1 MRRVLLLC
9 LAAVTLSGCAALDAL
24 DRAAEP
30 LDVHE
35 LRAPAEVP
43 AAPGSGAAQVV
54 VEAPSAAGA
63 IATDR
68 ILVRD
73 GATRV
78 AYLPDARWS
87 AEAPEMVRSAMVET
101 LIRAGA
107 FGFVGRRP
115 LGASGD
121 YALVSELV
129 DFGARPET
137 EGAGADGAGAE
148 VAMTLVARLVR
159 ERDAEIVA
167 ARRFAHAVR
176 VPDTSTPALLSGF
189 AAVSD
194 AVLTDLAGWAARA
207 AGRG

>member
-43 AAPGSGAAQVV
+43 AAPAPGAAQIV
-54 VEAPSAAGA
+54 VETPSASGA

-68 ILVRD
+68 ILIRTD
-73 GATRV
+73 ATQV

-87 AEAPEMVRSAMVET
+87 AEAPEMVRSAMVGT
-101 LIRAGA
+101 LIRADA
-107 FGFVGRRP
+107 FSFVGRRP

-129 DFGARPET
+129 DFGARPEA
-137 EGAGADGAGAE
+137 EGGGAE
-148 VAMTLVARLVR
+148 VVMTLVARLVR

-167 ARRFAHAVR
+167 TRRFAQAVR
-176 VPDTSTPALLSGF
+176 VPDTSTPALMSGF

-207 AGRG
+207 PGAG

>member
-9 LAAVTLSGCAALDAL
+9 LSALTLSGCAALGAL

-68 ILVRD
+68 ILVRE
-73 GATRV
+73 GATQV

-115 LGASGD
+115 LGATGD

-129 DFGARPET
+129 DFGARPE
-137 EGAGADGAGAE
+137 AGGEGAE

>member
-9 LAAVTLSGCAALDAL
+9 LAAVTLSGCAALGAL

-43 AAPGSGAAQVV
+43 AVPGRGTAQVV

-115 LGASGD
+115 LGATGD
-121 YALVSELV
+121 YALVSDLV
-129 DFGARPET
+129 DFGARPE
-137 EGAGADGAGAE
+137 AGGDGAE

-189 AAVSD
+189 AAASD
-194 AVLTDLAGWAARA
+194 AVLTDLAGWATHA